1 MQRVFRTIHR
11 TIRWLA
17 LALCAGLPLAAGA
30 QYPDRPIRVVV
41 PYTPGGAVD
50 VLMRSLG
57 QKLGEAWG
65 QQIVVDNRPGAGG
78 SIGAA
83 LVAKARPD
91 GYTLL
96 ISTNSPLT
104 TNPVLYANVGY
115 DPLADFEPVII
126 AGGAGL
132 VVVVGAKTPVKSV
145 ADLIALAKEKPR
157 ATFAATSGNGTTA
170 HLGLAQFNKMAGVDI
185 VHVPYKGGVP
195 SLTAAVAGE
204 VQVTFS
210 DLVPALP
217 LIRDGR
223 IRALASTGLR
233 RPGIA
238 PDIPTL
244 NESGLSGFN
253 IDVWLGMVAPKGTP
267 KDVVLKLNREINRII
282 KEPQFA
288 RQLLDLGIDPIG
300 NTPEEFSEFL
310 RQEMPRWKGIVAQA
324 GIKVE

>member
-1 MQRVFRTIHR
+1 MQNLYQM
-11 TIRWLA
+11 IRWLV
-17 LALCAGLPLAAGA
+17 LALCAGIPVAAGA

-50 VLMRSLG
+50 LLMRSLG
-57 QKLGEAWG
+57 QKLTEAWG
-65 QQIVVDNRPGAGG
+65 QQIIVDNRPGAGG

-83 LVAKARPD
+83 IVAKARPD

-96 ISTNSPLT
+96 LSTNSPLT
-104 TNPVLYANVGY
+104 TNPALYANVGY
-115 DPLADFEPVII
+115 DPLVDFDPVII
-126 AGGAGL
+126 AGGASL
-132 VVVVGAKTPVKSV
+132 VVVVSAKTAVKSV
-145 ADLIALAKEKPR
+145 SDLIELAKQNPR

-170 HLGLAQFNKMAGVDI
+170 HLALAQFNKMAGVGI

-195 SLTAAVAGE
+195 SLMAAVAGE

-210 DLVPALP
+210 DLVPVLP

-223 IRALASTGLR
+223 IRAIASTGLR
-233 RPGIA
+233 RAGMA
-238 PDIPTL
+238 PEIPTL
-244 NESGLSGFN
+244 NESGLAGFN

-267 KDVVLKLNREINRII
+267 KDIVLKVNREINRVI

-288 RQLLDLGIDPIG
+288 KQLLEMGIDPVG

-310 RQEMPRWKGIVAQA
+310 RQEIPRWKGFVAQA
-324 GIKVE
+324 GIKIE